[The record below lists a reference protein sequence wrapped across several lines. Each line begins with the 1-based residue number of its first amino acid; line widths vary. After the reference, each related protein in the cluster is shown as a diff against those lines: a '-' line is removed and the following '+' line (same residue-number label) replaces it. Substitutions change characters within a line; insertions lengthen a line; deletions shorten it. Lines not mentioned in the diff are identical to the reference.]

1 MRATFPPWK
10 GEKKG
15 SKVSRFECFKDKLDP
30 TLKTCDFRTRKPA
43 FP

>member
-15 SKVSRFECFKDKLDP
+15 SKVSRFKSFKDK
-30 TLKTCDFRTRKPA
+30 TRPH
-43 FP
+43 FENL